1 MTFDRLGSAAARVLP
16 VAIVLGVLAG
26 TMLQSAQGEKATV
39 LPSPAIDAPSGEAR
53 TEVAVLAGGCFW
65 GVQAVFQHVKG
76 VTSAVSGYAGGE
88 KHTAHYDRIGEGD
101 TGHAESVE
109 VTFDPRQVSYGRLL
123 QVFFSVAHDPT
134 QRDRQGPDV
143 GPQYRSAI
151 FPANAEQER
160 IASAYIAQLAS
171 ARVFPREIA
180 TRIERNRPFF
190 RAEAYHQ
197 DYLVRHPR
205 DPYIV
210 FNDLPKLGELRRV
223 FPDRYRAEPVLVGG
237 TR

>member
-1 MTFDRLGSAAARVLP
+1 MMSTRLRSAVVGVLPAAA
-16 VAIVLGVLAG
+16 VLGVLAG
-26 TMLQSAQGEKATV
+26 TMLYSAQGEKATV
-39 LPSPAIDAPSGEAR
+39 VPPPALDTPAGEA
-53 TEVAVLAGGCFW
+53 TSEVAVFGGGCFW

-88 KHTAHYDRIGEGD
+88 RATARYDRIGEGD

-109 VTFDPRQVSYGRLL
+109 VTFDPRLTSYGRLL

-143 GPQYRSAI
+143 GPQYRTAI
-151 FPANAEQER
+151 FPASAEQER
-160 IASAYIAQLAS
+160 IAAAYIAQLAA
-171 ARVFPREIA
+171 ARAFPREIA

-197 DYLVRHPR
+197 DYLVRNPR
-205 DPYIV
+205 NPYIV
-210 FNDLPKLGELRRV
+210 FNDLPKLVELQRV
-223 FPDRYRAEPVLVGG
+223 FPERYRAAPVLVGL

>member
-1 MTFDRLGSAAARVLP
+1 MTFTRFGSAVVRVLP
-16 VAIVLGVLAG
+16 LAVALGVMAG
-26 TMLQSAQGEKATV
+26 TMLPSAQGERATV
-39 LPSPAIDAPSGEAR
+39 IPPPAADPR
-53 TEVAVLAGGCFW
+53 TSDTTSEVAVFAGGCFW

-88 KHTAHYDRIGEGD
+88 QKTAHYDRIGNGD
-101 TGHAESVE
+101 TGHAESVA
-109 VTFDPRQVSYGRLL
+109 VTFDPRQVSYGQLL

-151 FPANAEQER
+151 FPATAGQEQ
-160 IASAYIAQLAS
+160 IAAAYIAQLNA
-171 ARVFPREIA
+171 ARVFRREIA
-180 TRIERNRPFF
+180 TRIEPNRPFF

-197 DYLVRHPR
+197 DYLVRNPR
-205 DPYIV
+205 QPYIV
-210 FNDLPKLGELRRV
+210 FNDLPKLAELQRV
-223 FPDRYRAEPVLVGG
+223 FPDRYRPDPVLVGG

>member
-1 MTFDRLGSAAARVLP
+1 MTFTRFVSPVSRVVP
-16 VAIVLGVLAG
+16 VAVVLAVAAG
-26 TMLQSAQGEKATV
+26 TLLQSAQREKATV
-39 LPSPAIDAPSGEAR
+39 IPPPAIDTRAGAATS
-53 TEVAVLAGGCFW
+53 EVAVFAGGCFW

-88 KHTAHYDRIGEGD
+88 KSTAHYDRIGEGD

-143 GPQYRSAI
+143 GTQYRSAI
-151 FPANAEQER
+151 FPASDEQER
-160 IASAYIAQLAS
+160 IASAYIAQLAA
-171 ARVFPREIA
+171 ARTFPRPIV
-180 TRIERNRPFF
+180 TRIEPNRPFF

-197 DYLVRHPR
+197 DYLVRNPR
-205 DPYIV
+205 SPYIV
-210 FNDLPKLGELRRV
+210 FNDLPKLAELQRV

>member
-1 MTFDRLGSAAARVLP
+1 
-16 VAIVLGVLAG
+16 
-26 TMLQSAQGEKATV
+26 
-39 LPSPAIDAPSGEAR
+39 
-53 TEVAVLAGGCFW
+53 
-65 GVQAVFQHVKG
+65 VFQHLKG
-76 VTSAVSGYAGGE
+76 VTGAVSGYAGGE
-88 KHTAHYDRIGEGD
+88 KNTAHYDRIGEGD

-151 FPANAEQER
+151 FPASPEQER
-160 IASAYIAQLAS
+160 VATAYIAQLAA
-171 ARVFPREIA
+171 ARAFGREIA
-180 TRIERNRPFF
+180 TRIERNRPFY

-197 DYLVRHPR
+197 DYLVRNPR
-205 DPYIV
+205 SPYIV
-210 FNDLPKLGELRRV
+210 FNDLPKLVELQRV
-223 FPDRYRAEPVLVGG
+223 FPDRYRPEPVLVGG

>member
-1 MTFDRLGSAAARVLP
+1 MTSTRLRSAVAGVLP
-16 VAIVLGVLAG
+16 VAVVLGGLAG
-26 TMLQSAQGEKATV
+26 TMLYSAQGEKATV
-39 LPSPAIDAPSGEAR
+39 IPAPAIDTPAGNATS
-53 TEVAVLAGGCFW
+53 EVAVFAGGCFW
-65 GVQAVFQHVKG
+65 GVQAVFQHTKG

-88 KHTAHYDRIGEGD
+88 KNTARYDRIGEGD

-160 IASAYIAQLAS
+160 LATAYIAQLTA
-171 ARVFPREIA
+171 AGAFPREIA

-197 DYLVRHPR
+197 DYLVRNPR
-205 DPYIV
+205 NPYIV
-210 FNDLPKLGELRRV
+210 FNDLPKLAELQRV
-223 FPDRYRAEPVLVGG
+223 FPDRYRAEPVLVGA

>member
-1 MTFDRLGSAAARVLP
+1 MMSTRLRSALARVLP
-16 VAIVLGVLAG
+16 VAVVLGVLGGAL
-26 TMLQSAQGEKATV
+26 LQSAQGEKATV
-39 LPSPAIDAPSGEAR
+39 IPPPAIDAPAGDAKS
-53 TEVAVLAGGCFW
+53 EVAVFAGGCFW
-65 GVQAVFQHVKG
+65 GVQAVFQHLKG
-76 VTSAVSGYAGGE
+76 VTSALSGYAGGE
-88 KHTAHYDRIGEGD
+88 KATAHYDRIGDGD

-143 GPQYRSAI
+143 GPQYRSVI

-160 IASAYIAQLAS
+160 IAAAYIAQLAG
-171 ARVFPREIA
+171 ARAFPREIA
-180 TRIERNRPFF
+180 TRIERNRPFY

-197 DYLVRHPR
+197 DYLVRNPR
-205 DPYIV
+205 SPYIV
-210 FNDLPKLGELRRV
+210 FNDLPKLAELQRV
-223 FPDRYRAEPVLVGG
+223 FPDRYRPEPVLVGG